1 MGEQTQIDWEK
12 VESIATH
19 GGLEGFKSVQSVSF
33 SHGFACS
40 NIFKVQIL
48 QPENDVSSGKDTF
61 CSLFSFFFR
70 LLITFLYL
78 DMRK

>member
-19 GGLEGFKSVQSVSF
+19 GGLEGFKSAQSVSF

-40 NIFKVQIL
+40 NIFRVQ
-48 QPENDVSSGKDTF
+48 NTSTGK
-61 CSLFSFFFR
+61 
-70 LLITFLYL
+70 
-78 DMRK
+78 